1 MSLASSGFFSGLEL
15 SANSPSLS
23 VLKDSVFLIPIG
35 EQIVKSNP
43 MSVALSLILARTNPA
58 GRVYQLGASS
68 ARRRPARLQSPRPAR
83 PIRAAGATSGKR
95 ITCLDAAHPGY
106 GQIETCRASE
116 RRSE

>member
-1 MSLASSGFFSGLEL
+1 
-15 SANSPSLS
+15 
-23 VLKDSVFLIPIG
+23 
-35 EQIVKSNP
+35 

-116 RRSE
+116 RLDLKASPGSRDQVCMESVAPATTEPLTPDAASTSASV